1 MSAQNPQM
9 SMKAP
14 ESSGAGK
21 PVPEP
26 ITPRHEPQDALIQR
40 GRQIEELVLRHIEHV
55 RGLGADARLCAM
67 AKTQIELGWMCLNRA
82 MLPPERITAIWTSR
96 GER

>member
-1 MSAQNPQM
+1 
-9 SMKAP
+9 MKP
-14 ESSGAGK
+14 EPSSTGT

-26 ITPRHEPQDALIQR
+26 STPRPERTPYTPTDPATLKLIER
-40 GRQIEELVLRHIEHV
+40 GWHIEELVLRHIEHV

-82 MLPPERITAIWTSR
+82 IVPPERIS
-96 GER
+96 GDLKL